1 MRYRRAQ
8 KSPGLLQYLAHARA
22 KALLGYVQRR
32 RASVGRACARAPG
45 PADPGYELASAVFS
59 AHQQGS
65 EPIFTI
71 LPPRLASSH
80 MSPRT
85 RVRLGTPIRRL
96 LDKAYAWAAW
106 SIGKRDTL
114 TKKAWSRDGCLPV
127 AAQRH
132 IFQARTV
139 SARKRLH
146 RPPTFT
152 RLTAL
157 SLSCGSSVPF
167 QASTLFT
174 YSPHSAERRLRARRC
189 CSRRSPNPSS
199 SNAEAALLV
208 ATLAADS
215 CPALLGYT
223 LYANM
228 KVSEVA
234 ALFGADSAAVL
245 AANAL
250 DFALDP
256 YCL

>member
-1 MRYRRAQ
+1 LSYNKQNEIQKGSEITWAFAIFGPCQSQGLVRLCSAETRICGKGMRTC
-8 KSPGLLQYLAHARA
+8 PGSSRP
-22 KALLGYVQRR
+22 RI
-32 RASVGRACARAPG
+32 RACINRVANPFSRFSL
-45 PADPGYELASAVFS
+45 LAS
-59 AHQQGS
+59 H
-65 EPIFTI
+65 
-71 LPPRLASSH
+71 LP
-80 MSPRT
+80 T
-85 RVRLGTPIRRL
+85 
-96 LDKAYAWAAW
+96 
-106 SIGKRDTL
+106 
-114 TKKAWSRDGCLPV
+114 SRDGCLPV